1 VRTKTPN
8 LTEKMLEAAGRLF
21 GEHRFHEVRMED
33 IATEAGVSKGTLYRY
48 FHDKQEMYL
57 ALLEHASHQLVAEL
71 KSQSGLAHTNRDRLI
86 AVVATFLTF
95 FDERRHL
102 LDLIQRAE
110 VGQDKG
116 GAFPWQDV
124 RNEGMRIVLDILE
137 DGQRNGEF
145 RISDPNTSML
155 MLLGGLR
162 AVLRFGDKP
171 IASNLAEQIVDGF
184 LHGALSS
191 HPALQVSA
199 N

>member
-1 VRTKTPN
+1 MRVARN
-8 LTEKMLEAAGRLF
+8 WLT
-21 GEHRFHEVRMED
+21 
-33 IATEAGVSKGTLYRY
+33 
-48 FHDKQEMYL
+48 
-57 ALLEHASHQLVAEL
+57 
-71 KSQSGLAHTNRDRLI
+71 
-86 AVVATFLTF
+86 
-95 FDERRHL
+95 
-102 LDLIQRAE
+102 
-110 VGQDKG
+110 
-116 GAFPWQDV
+116 
-124 RNEGMRIVLDILE
+124 